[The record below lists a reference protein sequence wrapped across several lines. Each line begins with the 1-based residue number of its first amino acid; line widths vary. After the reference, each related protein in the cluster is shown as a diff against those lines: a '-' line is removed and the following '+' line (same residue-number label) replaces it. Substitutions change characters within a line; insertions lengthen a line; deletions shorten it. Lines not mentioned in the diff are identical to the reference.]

1 MKTNKILM
9 AVLAVFAISLMSF
22 SAIAYRGNTGE
33 VGPNYNEDVHEQLQ
47 AALVAEDYDLWMS
60 IREENN
66 LPMQGK
72 MFSVINEDNFD
83 KFVELHNAKFA
94 GDTDTVDEIRA
105 ELGLGQGGMN
115 HGNNEARGMGHGPR
129 QGMKGQGSFGKHQG
143 NSNGGYFVDADND
156 GNCDNIGL
164 NMGQI

>member
-1 MKTNKILM
+1 MRWVKLYMIPLF
-9 AVLAVFAISLMSF
+9 LLLLLCFF
-22 SAIAYRGNTGE
+22 SVAY
-33 VGPNYNEDVHEQLQ
+33 QLT
-47 AALVAEDYDLWMS
+47 
-60 IREENN
+60 
-66 LPMQGK
+66 
-72 MFSVINEDNFD
+72 VINEDNFD

-105 ELGLGQGGMN
+105 ELGLGQGRMN